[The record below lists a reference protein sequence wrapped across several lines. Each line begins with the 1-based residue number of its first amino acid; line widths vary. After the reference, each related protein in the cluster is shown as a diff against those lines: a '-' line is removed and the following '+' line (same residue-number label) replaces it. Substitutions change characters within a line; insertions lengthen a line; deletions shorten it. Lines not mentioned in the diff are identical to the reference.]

1 MGVCHACISP
11 GARNSALTYAF
22 TEKSKITCY
31 SHVDERSSAFFGLGL
46 AKSTQKPVVLIST
59 SGTAPANFYPAVIE
73 ASLSQ
78 VPLIIL
84 SADRPN
90 YLVGTGANQTIDQQN
105 LYGIH
110 VRYFADVG
118 LPNKKFD
125 VLQAKLE
132 EAFHN
137 AVGFDYEIPP
147 GPVHL
152 NFPFD
157 EPLIPD
163 SVEEINIPSLTSTGQ
178 SNPGFNVEIPKLTEA
193 TRPLIIAGP
202 MEGNTHQE
210 EIIEVAAKIN
220 APILADPISQLR
232 YGFNSQLVL
241 AHYDIFLRYAD
252 IQPDLVLRFGRKP
265 TSKVL
270 CQLLNNWENNT
281 ILVDAWQQYNDDCPN
296 FNQFPILN
304 YCREQIEKIDWQG
317 GTDWVN
323 KLLSL
328 ENIVENEIQKEIIFH
343 EGTIARVC
351 FESLGDGGQFFSG
364 NSMPV
369 RDVDM
374 FTSTSHKRVNIYSN
388 RGASGIDGVISTALG
403 MCAESGNSFSLLLVG
418 DLSFYHDM
426 NGLLAS
432 RDKMNLTIV
441 VINNSGGGIFSF
453 LPIADAGMDKFE
465 QFWTTDTRINIEK
478 SAELYNCRYYS
489 AQNISELTNCIQAS
503 IKKDGVKIIEVKT
516 VISANIIAHRNF
528 LEKVKLLFSNN

>member
-1 MGVCHACISP
+1 MGVRHACISP
-11 GARNSALTYAF
+11 GARNSSLTYAF
-22 TEKSKITCY
+22 TKKSKITCY

-73 ASLSQ
+73 ASLSR

-118 LPNKKFD
+118 LPNKKLD
-125 VLQAKLE
+125 VLQEKLE

-157 EPLIPD
+157 EPLIFE
-163 SVEEINIPSLTSTGQ
+163 SVAEINIPSLTSTGK
-178 SNPGFNVEIPKLTEA
+178 SAPEFNVEISKLTEA

-210 EIIEVAAKIN
+210 EIIELAAKIN

-270 CQLLNNWENNT
+270 CQLLNHWENNT

-296 FNQFPILN
+296 FIQFPILN
-304 YCREQIEKIDWQG
+304 YCREQVEKIDWQG

-328 ENIVENEIQKEIIFH
+328 EKTVENETQKEITQKDYI
-343 EGTIARVC
+343 
-351 FESLGDGGQFFSG
+351 
-364 NSMPV
+364 
-369 RDVDM
+369 
-374 FTSTSHKRVNIYSN
+374 IY
-388 RGASGIDGVISTALG
+388 V
-403 MCAESGNSFSLLLVG
+403 
-418 DLSFYHDM
+418 
-426 NGLLAS
+426 
-432 RDKMNLTIV
+432 
-441 VINNSGGGIFSF
+441 
-453 LPIADAGMDKFE
+453 
-465 QFWTTDTRINIEK
+465 
-478 SAELYNCRYYS
+478 
-489 AQNISELTNCIQAS
+489 
-503 IKKDGVKIIEVKT
+503 KKDPCCLPPYK
-516 VISANIIAHRNF
+516 SPN
-528 LEKVKLLFSNN
+528 KL